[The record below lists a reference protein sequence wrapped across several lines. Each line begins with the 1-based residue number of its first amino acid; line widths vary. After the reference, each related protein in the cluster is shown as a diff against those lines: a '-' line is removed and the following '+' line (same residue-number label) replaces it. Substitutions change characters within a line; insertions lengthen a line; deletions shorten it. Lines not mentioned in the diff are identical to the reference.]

1 MPLSVITGLACL
13 AGGLALLAM
22 WRAVRSRLTPE
33 RREQRRRL
41 DINLKGRLGDALL
54 TECHENT
61 LYYTYEVRGV
71 HYTASQDVSSLREQ
85 LPDAPE
91 RLGGMVNMKYAAQN
105 PANSILVCEEWS
117 GLRAAPQ
124 AAEANIPSANGT
136 ALADS
141 NGVGHQTQDS
151 TLTQSS

>member
-13 AGGLALLAM
+13 AGGAALLTM
-22 WRAVRSRLTPE
+22 WRAVRSRLSPE

-41 DINLKGRLGDALL
+41 DLHVHGRLGDALL
-54 TECHENT
+54 TECHEDT
-61 LYYTYEVRGV
+61 LYYTYDVRGV
-71 HYTASQDVSSLREQ
+71 HYTASQDISALRDQ

-117 GLRAAPQ
+117 GLRAAPRP
-124 AAEANIPSANGT
+124 AGTGVPSANGN
-136 ALADS
+136 A
-141 NGVGHQTQDS
+141 VGHEAQDS
-151 TLTQSS
+151 PLAQSS